1 MLGPKRFI
9 TGGGEP
15 VPRSVTLIVCA
26 DVQIFE
32 HITQTTRSSSMQKEN
47 SLGVPNLVSRSRPA
61 TRLIIIPANPKVRL
75 QLYPKPDS
83 VAFENPSTDTL
94 KIRKIN

>member
-1 MLGPKRFI
+1 
-9 TGGGEP
+9 
-15 VPRSVTLIVCA
+15 
-26 DVQIFE
+26 
-32 HITQTTRSSSMQKEN
+32 MQKEN

-94 KIRKIN
+94 KIRKINLVRLSPEWLGHHVSGLDRQLTSQRYH

>member
-1 MLGPKRFI
+1 
-9 TGGGEP
+9 
-15 VPRSVTLIVCA
+15 
-26 DVQIFE
+26 
-32 HITQTTRSSSMQKEN
+32 MQKEN

-83 VAFENPSTDTL
+83 VAFEIPAQTPLRFEKLISSDCRLNGSDITFPDSTDS
-94 KIRKIN
+94 